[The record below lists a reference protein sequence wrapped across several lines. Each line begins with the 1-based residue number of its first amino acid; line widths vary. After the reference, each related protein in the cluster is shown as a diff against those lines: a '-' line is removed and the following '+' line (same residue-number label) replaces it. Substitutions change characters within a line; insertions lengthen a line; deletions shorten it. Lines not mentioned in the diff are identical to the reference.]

1 MIMDETAL
9 IKALISIQDKI
20 DSEEV
25 TKNERLFL
33 LSVGFVMHDLAYA
46 NRVVFSLSYSA
57 RKDNNV
63 SSYLETNVQNL
74 IEIYN
79 ILGDKIAL
87 GKLLNDIVSEKLD
100 GFHLVKD
107 PLRIFYT
114 DYLTETEKMHAVSL
128 LNELPKNFLRR
139 SNFIFD
145 IRNNINDLLRFFQGM
160 YYITDKEFKYNEKVA
175 SDLLNTNNY
184 IIRKDFFNSLR
195 NVLIAIRKGKGNET
209 EIAFFENITDIL
221 TKESED
227 FNASMAK
234 ILLKK
239 AKN

>member
-9 IKALISIQDKI
+9 IKAIISIQDKI

-46 NRVVFSLSYSA
+46 NKVIFSLSYSA
-57 RKDNNV
+57 RKDSNV
-63 SSYLETNVQNL
+63 SSYIKTNVQNL

-79 ILGDKIAL
+79 ILGDKIAF
-87 GKLLNDIVSEKLD
+87 GKVLNDIVSEKLD
-100 GFHLVKD
+100 VFNLVKD

-114 DYLTETEKMHAVSL
+114 EYLTENEKMHAVSL

-145 IRNNINDLLRFFQGM
+145 IRNNINDLLRFFQEM

-195 NVLIAIRKGKGNET
+195 NVLIDIRKGKGDEA
-209 EIAFFENITDIL
+209 EIAFFENITDLL

-227 FNASMAK
+227 FSASMAK
-234 ILLKK
+234 ILLKE

>member
-1 MIMDETAL
+1 MIMDENVL
-9 IKALISIQDKI
+9 IKAFISNQDKI

-33 LSVGFVMHDLAYA
+33 LSVGFIIHNFAYA
-46 NRVVFSLSYSA
+46 NRVIFSLSYSA
-57 RKDNNV
+57 RKDSNV

-87 GKLLNDIVSEKLD
+87 GKVLNDIVSEKLD

-107 PLRIFYT
+107 PLRIFYAE
-114 DYLTETEKMHAVSL
+114 YLTENEKMYAVSL

-145 IRNNINDLLRFFQGM
+145 IRNNINNLLRFFQEM
-160 YYITDKEFKYNEKVA
+160 YYITDKEFKYNRKVA

-184 IIRKDFFNSLR
+184 RIRKDFFNSLR
-195 NVLIAIRKGKGNET
+195 NVLIDIRKGKENEA
-209 EIAFFENITDIL
+209 EIAFFENITDL
-221 TKESED
+221 LGEESED

-234 ILLKK
+234 FLLKETK
-239 AKN
+239 K